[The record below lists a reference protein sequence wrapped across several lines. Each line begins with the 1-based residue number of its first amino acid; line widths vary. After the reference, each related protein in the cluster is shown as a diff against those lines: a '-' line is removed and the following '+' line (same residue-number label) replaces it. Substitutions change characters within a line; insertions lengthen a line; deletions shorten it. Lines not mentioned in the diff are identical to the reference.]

1 MAGTTEN
8 GWPKDPRVVRIR
20 CGGDLNGAEVREG
33 DVAIVAKAFLDL
45 FHERVEP
52 ITEVNGFRT
61 STFNDSIAG
70 SIKNSNHVSG
80 TAWDVNGG
88 RHKNE
93 AVHPNGWRSGF
104 TPAQVDAVR
113 TLLAQFGGLLEW
125 GMDFAVGKRD
135 PMHVAVARGVTQ
147 DQIAALA
154 ASLRSNSSITTVTIE
169 QIVTEEEDMRTVK
182 NRGHLFAVT
191 ATCIQEITDQNE
203 KIVATTLWGAP
214 IELDDTGMG
223 ALRQIVNTTIVN
235 TAGNLKGQGL

>member
-1 MAGTTEN
+1 MAGTTQN
-8 GWPKDPRVVRIR
+8 GWPKDPRVVRIFA
-20 CGGDLNGAEVREG
+20 GGDITGAEVREG
-33 DVAIVAKAFLDL
+33 DVAVVAQAFLDR

-61 STFNDSIAG
+61 SAFNASIAG
-70 SIKNSNHVSG
+70 SIKSSNHVSG

-93 AVHPNGWRSGF
+93 AVHPHQWSSGF

-113 TLLAQFGGLLEW
+113 TLLAEFGGLLEW
-125 GMDFAVGKRD
+125 GMDFAKGKRD

-147 DQIAALA
+147 EQIAALA
-154 ASLRSNSSITTVTIE
+154 ATLRVTETVK
-169 QIVTEEEDMRTVK
+169 QIIAEEEDMRTVE
-182 NRGHLFAVT
+182 NGGHLFAVT

-203 KIVATTLWGAP
+203 IIVAKTIWGDP
-214 IELDDTGMG
+214 VELDDTGMG